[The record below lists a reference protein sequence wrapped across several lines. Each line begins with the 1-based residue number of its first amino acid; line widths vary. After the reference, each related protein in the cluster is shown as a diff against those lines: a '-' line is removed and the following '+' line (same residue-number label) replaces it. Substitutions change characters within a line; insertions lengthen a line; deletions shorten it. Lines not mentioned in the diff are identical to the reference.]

1 MRQLLPPRLRLFHQR
16 MADFITPD
24 KGPFWTPRQLQNMP
38 LDLLVFHY
46 LHLYDMASVELDN
59 RLVVSQLTAILNQ
72 KEHDARHTIMIHQ
85 NLQFAENTMAP
96 SRGNTITRML
106 FNIDRLLDDDAYGKS
121 LFVAHGEIPPI
132 LMDFEWMMHG
142 YDLYLTENTTDA
154 DFKLT
159 NWIQ

>member
-46 LHLYDMASVELDN
+46 LHLYDMASEELDDN
-59 RLVVSQLTAILNQ
+59 LVVSQLTAILNR
-72 KEHDARHTIMIHQ
+72 KEFDQRYTIFIKHNWQ
-85 NLQFAENTMAP
+85 LAENALAP
-96 SRGNTITRML
+96 SRGNTITQML
-106 FNIDRLLDDDAYGKS
+106 FSIDRLLDDDSYGTK
-121 LFVAHGEIPPI
+121 LFQKYGEVPPTT
-132 LMDFEWMMHG
+132 MDFEWMMHG

-159 NWIQ
+159 NWII